1 MSDLY
6 IYEKMLKNVRE
17 RQDLVKEAICFGPVA
32 DLVAFKEL
40 RARLGELATTEQEL
54 KDLLKKVSKDDD

>member
-17 RQDLVKEAICFGPVA
+17 RQSMIQEAICYGPVS
-32 DLVAFKEL
+32 DFVAFKEL
-40 RARLGELATTEQEL
+40 RARLGELATTEQDL
-54 KDLLKKVSKDDD
+54 KDLLKKVSKEDE